1 MASFLQ
7 RIAKKMSLFSSDI
20 GIDLGT
26 ATVLVY
32 VKGKGVVLNEPSVVA
47 VDKVSG
53 KILAVG
59 EEAQSMLGR
68 TPGNIVAIRPLR
80 EGVISDYEMTERMI
94 KEFLHKVMGFQ
105 LFKPRIII
113 CVPSGIT
120 EVEERAVIDAGIQAG
135 ARRVYLIEEPVAA
148 AIGAGIDISRDAI
161 LQATNQPCQAVW
173 CVGDLRRLPFADG
186 TFSAVLDVLTPAN
199 YDEFRRVL
207 SPDGMLVKV
216 YPGQDYLREIRAAR
230 GMSAY
235 EEGQVDAYLREKAQ
249 LVKAVRVHETLPVS
263 PELWGDFVRMTPL
276 NHDLSAA
283 EKDALAQRADAH
295 VTVDLHVALCR
306 FR

>member
-94 KEFLHKVMGFQ
+94 KEFIAKVQGIH
-105 LFKPRIII
+105 LFKPNVVI
-113 CVPSGIT
+113 CVPSIIT
-120 EVEERAVIDAGIQAG
+120 EVEERAVIDAGTQAG
-135 ARRVYLIEEPVAA
+135 AKRVFWSRSRSRRLSARVSTSTGPTAIWWSILAA
-148 AIGAGIDISRDAI
+148 ARPMWRLFRSAALSSPRPSRSRAISSTRP
-161 LQATNQPCQAVW
+161 LSST
-173 CVGDLRRLPFADG
+173 
-186 TFSAVLDVLTPAN
+186 SAVSTM
-199 YDEFRRVL
+199 R
-207 SPDGMLVKV
+207 
-216 YPGQDYLREIRAAR
+216 
-230 GMSAY
+230 
-235 EEGQVDAYLREKAQ
+235 
-249 LVKAVRVHETLPVS
+249 
-263 PELWGDFVRMTPL
+263 
-276 NHDLSAA
+276 
-283 EKDALAQRADAH
+283 
-295 VTVDLHVALCR
+295 
-306 FR
+306 

>member
-1 MASFLQ
+1 MQ
-7 RIAKKMSLFSSDI
+7 
-20 GIDLGT
+20 
-26 ATVLVY
+26 
-32 VKGKGVVLNEPSVVA
+32 VLNEQEVA
-47 VDKVSG
+47 QNVQ
-53 KILAVG
+53 KIAQDVR
-59 EEAQSMLGR
+59 EAAL
-68 TPGNIVAIRPLR
+68 
-80 EGVISDYEMTERMI
+80 
-94 KEFLHKVMGFQ
+94 
-105 LFKPRIII
+105 
-113 CVPSGIT
+113 
-120 EVEERAVIDAGIQAG
+120 QAG
-135 ARRVYLIEEPVAA
+135 RDPSEVQVMAVTKTVDPVLVNA

-207 SPDGMLVKV
+207 SPDGVLVKV
-216 YPGQDYLREIRAAR
+216 YPGQNYLREIRAAR

-295 VTVDLHVALCR
+295 VTVD
-306 FR
+306 

>member
-1 MASFLQ
+1 MKPA
-7 RIAKKMSLFSSDI
+7 
-20 GIDLGT
+20 
-26 ATVLVY
+26 
-32 VKGKGVVLNEPSVVA
+32 
-47 VDKVSG
+47 
-53 KILAVG
+53 ILAKRLTPLLPVLQCPKCG
-59 EEAQSMLGR
+59 AAFALTEQSLICESGHCYDLSRRGYVNLAPDHRQTGDKYDEALFESRGR
-68 TPGNIVAIRPLR
+68 VFAG
-80 EGVISDYEMTERMI
+80 
-94 KEFLHKVMGFQ
+94 GFYAPVRDA
-105 LFKPRIII
+105 LCALLDGRSESFTL
-113 CVPSGIT
+113 V
-120 EVEERAVIDAGIQAG
+120 DAGCG
-135 ARRVYLIEEPVAA
+135 EGYYLNTLLSAHPDWQ
-148 AIGAGIDISRDAI
+148 GAGVDISREAI
-161 LQATNQPCQAVW
+161 ERATDWPCEALW
-173 CVGDLRRLPFADG
+173 CVADLGSLPFLDDSF
-186 TFSAVLDVLTPAN
+186 TAVLDVLTPAN

-249 LVKAVRVHETLPVS
+249 LVKSVRVHETLPVS

>member
-1 MASFLQ
+1 M
-7 RIAKKMSLFSSDI
+7 
-20 GIDLGT
+20 
-26 ATVLVY
+26 
-32 VKGKGVVLNEPSVVA
+32 
-47 VDKVSG
+47 
-53 KILAVG
+53 
-59 EEAQSMLGR
+59 
-68 TPGNIVAIRPLR
+68 
-80 EGVISDYEMTERMI
+80 
-94 KEFLHKVMGFQ
+94 
-105 LFKPRIII
+105 
-113 CVPSGIT
+113 
-120 EVEERAVIDAGIQAG
+120 
-135 ARRVYLIEEPVAA
+135 
-148 AIGAGIDISRDAI
+148 
-161 LQATNQPCQAVW
+161 
-173 CVGDLRRLPFADG
+173 
-186 TFSAVLDVLTPAN
+186 LDVLTPAN

-283 EKDALAQRADAH
+283 EKDALAQKADVH
-295 VTVDLHVALCR
+295 VTVDLHVALCK

>member
-1 MASFLQ
+1 M
-7 RIAKKMSLFSSDI
+7 
-20 GIDLGT
+20 
-26 ATVLVY
+26 
-32 VKGKGVVLNEPSVVA
+32 
-47 VDKVSG
+47 
-53 KILAVG
+53 
-59 EEAQSMLGR
+59 
-68 TPGNIVAIRPLR
+68 
-80 EGVISDYEMTERMI
+80 
-94 KEFLHKVMGFQ
+94 
-105 LFKPRIII
+105 
-113 CVPSGIT
+113 
-120 EVEERAVIDAGIQAG
+120 
-135 ARRVYLIEEPVAA
+135 
-148 AIGAGIDISRDAI
+148 
-161 LQATNQPCQAVW
+161 
-173 CVGDLRRLPFADG
+173 GDLRRLPFADG

-216 YPGQDYLREIRAAR
+216 YPGQDYLQEIRAAR

-249 LVKAVRVHETLPVS
+249 LVKAVRVHETLPVP

-295 VTVDLHVALCR
+295 VTVDLHVALCK

>member
-1 MASFLQ
+1 MAN
-7 RIAKKMSLFSSDI
+7 ALFALIPEARLRDVMGALHRFSD
-20 GIDLGT
+20 L
-26 ATVLVY
+26 
-32 VKGKGVVLNEPSVVA
+32 
-47 VDKVSG
+47 
-53 KILAVG
+53 
-59 EEAQSMLGR
+59 
-68 TPGNIVAIRPLR
+68 PLR
-80 EGVISDYEMTERMI
+80 
-94 KEFLHKVMGFQ
+94 L
-105 LFKPRIII
+105 L
-113 CVPSGIT
+113 
-120 EVEERAVIDAGIQAG
+120 DAGCG
-135 ARRVYLIEEPVAA
+135 EGYYLNTLLSAHPDWQ
-148 AIGAGIDISRDAI
+148 GAGVDISREAI
-161 LQATNQPCQAVW
+161 ERATDWPCEALW
-173 CVGDLRRLPFADG
+173 CVADLGSLPFLDDSF
-186 TFSAVLDVLTPAN
+186 TAVLDVLTPAN

-283 EKDALAQRADAH
+283 EKDALAQKADAH

>member
-1 MASFLQ
+1 MKLPESF
-7 RIAKKMSLFSSDI
+7 D
-20 GIDLGT
+20 
-26 ATVLVY
+26 
-32 VKGKGVVLNEPSVVA
+32 
-47 VDKVSG
+47 
-53 KILAVG
+53 
-59 EEAQSMLGR
+59 
-68 TPGNIVAIRPLR
+68 
-80 EGVISDYEMTERMI
+80 
-94 KEFLHKVMGFQ
+94 
-105 LFKPRIII
+105 
-113 CVPSGIT
+113 
-120 EVEERAVIDAGIQAG
+120 RAM
-135 ARRVYLIEEPVAA
+135 R
-148 AIGAGIDISRDAI
+148 
-161 LQATNQPCQAVW
+161 
-173 CVGDLRRLPFADG
+173 DLRRAQIPVYAGNAAFFLVLSFLPLLTLLLAALQYTVFRPEDLLALLSRIMPDEVLPLFSDFLQKAYQKSG
-186 TFSAVLDVLTPAN
+186 AAIISLSALTAAWSASRGIYGISKGLSAVLDVLTPAN

-249 LVKAVRVHETLPVS
+249 LVKSVRVHETLPVS

>member
-1 MASFLQ
+1 MK
-7 RIAKKMSLFSSDI
+7 R
-20 GIDLGT
+20 
-26 ATVLVY
+26 
-32 VKGKGVVLNEPSVVA
+32 
-47 VDKVSG
+47 
-53 KILAVG
+53 
-59 EEAQSMLGR
+59 R
-68 TPGNIVAIRPLR
+68 
-80 EGVISDYEMTERMI
+80 
-94 KEFLHKVMGFQ
+94 
-105 LFKPRIII
+105 KP
-113 CVPSGIT
+113 T
-120 EVEERAVIDAGIQAG
+120 
-135 ARRVYLIEEPVAA
+135 
-148 AIGAGIDISRDAI
+148 
-161 LQATNQPCQAVW
+161 CQAVW

-207 SPDGMLVKV
+207 SPDGVLVKV

-276 NHDLSAA
+276 NHNLSAA

-295 VTVDLHVALCR
+295 VTVDLHAALCR

>member
-94 KEFLHKVMGFQ
+94 KEFIAKVQGIH
-105 LFKPRIII
+105 LFKPNVVI
-113 CVPSGIT
+113 CVPSIIT
-120 EVEERAVIDAGIQAG
+120 EVEERAVIDAGTQAG
-135 ARRVYLIEEPVAA
+135 RKARLSGRGAGRGGHRRGHQHQQGQRQSGGRYWRRHDRRGGYFARRH
-148 AIGAGIDISRDAI
+148 
-161 LQATNQPCQAVW
+161 C
-173 CVGDLRRLPFADG
+173 
-186 TFSAVLDVLTPAN
+186 
-199 YDEFRRVL
+199 
-207 SPDGMLVKV
+207 
-216 YPGQDYLREIRAAR
+216 
-230 GMSAY
+230 
-235 EEGQVDAYLREKAQ
+235 
-249 LVKAVRVHETLPVS
+249 RVHVHQ
-263 PELWGDFVRMTPL
+263 GRG
-276 NHDLSAA
+276 
-283 EKDALAQRADAH
+283 R
-295 VTVDLHVALCR
+295 
-306 FR
+306 

>member
-94 KEFLHKVMGFQ
+94 KEFIAKVQGIH
-105 LFKPRIII
+105 LFKPNVVI
-113 CVPSGIT
+113 CVPSIIT
-120 EVEERAVIDAGIQAG
+120 EVEERAVIDAGTQAG
-135 ARRVYLIEEPVAA
+135 AKRVFLV
-148 AIGAGIDISRDAI
+148 GAGR
-161 LQATNQPCQAVW
+161 
-173 CVGDLRRLPFADG
+173 GGHRRG
-186 TFSAVLDVLTPAN
+186 HQHQQGQRQSGGR
-199 YDEFRRVL
+199 YWRR
-207 SPDGMLVKV
+207 
-216 YPGQDYLREIRAAR
+216 
-230 GMSAY
+230 
-235 EEGQVDAYLREKAQ
+235 
-249 LVKAVRVHETLPVS
+249 
-263 PELWGDFVRMTPL
+263 
-276 NHDLSAA
+276 HD
-283 EKDALAQRADAH
+283 
-295 VTVDLHVALCR
+295 
-306 FR
+306 